1 MPITVNVRPDEGTTV
16 QVIHG
21 PMDPPSLVVSDG
33 ATTVVLAP
41 AGITGGMAVAA
52 DFSRLLVQ
60 AAITWE
66 QLCVRQVTLATSA
79 DPFDVDALVQRLGL
93 DGGQSG

>member
-1 MPITVNVRPDEGTTV
+1 MAITVSVRPDEGTTV

-21 PMDPPSLVVSDG
+21 PMDPPSLVLSDG

-41 AGITGGMAVAA
+41 AGVPGGMAVAA
-52 DFSRLLVQ
+52 DFARQLVQ

-66 QLCVRQVTLATSA
+66 QVCVRQVTLAASA
-79 DPFDVDALVQRLGL
+79 DPFDVNSLVHRLGL
-93 DGGQSG
+93 EGGQPG